1 MNRMFYRLKALSIW
15 VATLCGSSAVAQDM
29 KTLWMEMPDSMVPY
43 LDKDA
48 RRNLVDDG
56 NGGAT
61 VRNLLGDTTKLDTL
75 TADFMQV
82 KLNQAVTLQ
91 LKKLK
96 ANDGTDRIAVVRTYA
111 APEKESTVS
120 MYNSAWEEVE
130 KVVLQPITTS
140 LIQKTDS
147 MQTEFYE
154 ELTRQMPFIMPVA
167 TLSPSQPTLT
177 VTLSTPLV
185 DREKRKDIR
194 GLIVQKDLK
203 WNGVSFK

>member
-130 KVVLQPITTS
+130 KVVLQPITAS

>member
-75 TADFMQV
+75 TANFMQV

-96 ANDGTDRIAVVRTYA
+96 ANDGTDRIAVVRTYG

-120 MYNSAWEEVE
+120 VYNSAWEEVE
-130 KVVLQPITTS
+130 KVVLQPITAS

-147 MQTEFYE
+147 MQTEVYE